1 MNNLAD
7 KLFEFGFH
15 DTEISDIDCIESSVY
30 LTFHNG
36 LYILDNTGKEIEL
49 SDSITMRIDIDK
61 RYMFGSIY
69 NLIEITEFNNQE
81 RDVDFLS
88 FKKRMNDSSFE
99 IRMAYYSRFNNTIL
113 FDGSIKNKHIM
124 FTIENCL
131 DISYICSSENN

>member
-69 NLIEITEFNNQE
+69 NLIEIIEFSNQE

-88 FKKRMNDSSFE
+88 FKKRISDSSFE
-99 IRMAYYSRFNNTIL
+99 IHMAYYSKFNNTIL
-113 FDGSIKNKHIM
+113 FDGSIKDKHIT
-124 FTIENCL
+124 FTVENCT
-131 DISYICSSENN
+131 DISYQIL